1 MYTFQE
7 IWGNAALVEH
17 LRTAAAGGR
26 VSHAYLFIG
35 GAGAGKRLI
44 ANTFAKAL
52 QCEGAGARPCGTCA
66 SCAVFD
72 SGNHPDVIYVRTEKK
87 SIGVDEIRE
96 QVLETAGLKPYRF
109 ACKIYIIENADTMT
123 VQAQNALLKT
133 LEEPPVY
140 ARFLL
145 LAERAEAFLPTILSR
160 VVTLKLRPLPEREI
174 AAYLREKAH
183 IPAGQA
189 ESYAAYAQGRIGRAL
204 ELLQDEEF
212 RHMRQDIL
220 QKLEALP
227 GMAEADVL
235 WIAKELEG
243 YKNDLRFL
251 DIMELWYRDL
261 LAAKCLREER
271 FLIEKEQRDI
281 IFRAAKEPPERL
293 ARHAQA
299 IHRARKELAQNANFR
314 LAMEAMLMELK
325 ETGTDDR
332 SGRNTF

>member
-7 IWGNAALVEH
+7 IWGNGALVEH
-17 LRTAAAGGR
+17 LRVAAAGGR
-26 VSHAYLFIG
+26 ISHAYLFTG
-35 GAGAGKRLI
+35 GAGAGKRLL

-52 QCEGAGARPCGTCA
+52 QCEGQGGRPCCACA

-96 QVLETAGLKPYRF
+96 QVLETVDLKPYRF
-109 ACKIYIIENADTMT
+109 ACKIYIIEKADTMT

-133 LEEPPVY
+133 LEEPPAY

-160 VVTLKLRPLPEREI
+160 VVLMKLRPLPEKEI

-183 IPAGQA
+183 VPEEECG
-189 ESYAAYAQGRIGRAL
+189 SCAAYAQGRIGRAL
-204 ELLQDEEF
+204 ELLQDEDF
-212 RHMRQDIL
+212 RRMREDIL
-220 QKLEALP
+220 QKLQALP
-227 GMAEADVL
+227 DMAEADVL
-235 WIAKELEG
+235 WLAKELEA

-261 LAAKCLREER
+261 LAARCLRDER
-271 FLIEKEQRDI
+271 FLIEKAQKDAV
-281 IFRAAKEPPERL
+281 FRAAKEPPERL
-293 ARHAQA
+293 ARQAQA
-299 IHRARKELAQNANFR
+299 IHRARKKLAQNANFR
-314 LAMEAMLMELK
+314 LTVEVMLMEIK
-325 ETGTDDR
+325 EIGTDDR
-332 SGRNTF
+332 SSRDTL

>member
-7 IWGNAALVEH
+7 IWGNSALVEH
-17 LRTAAAGGR
+17 LRMAAAGER
-26 VSHAYLFIG
+26 VSHAYLFVG
-35 GAGAGKRLI
+35 GAGAGKRLT

-52 QCEGAGARPCGTCA
+52 QCEGAGAPPCGACA
-66 SCAVFD
+66 SCKVFD
-72 SGNHPDVIYVRTEKK
+72 SGNHPDVIYVRTVKK

-96 QVLETAGLKPYRF
+96 QVLETVDLKPYRF

-133 LEEPPVY
+133 LEEPPAY

-145 LAERAEAFLPTILSR
+145 LAERAEAFLPTVLSR
-160 VVTLKLRPLPEREI
+160 VVTLKLRPLSEREV

-183 IPAGQA
+183 IPP
-189 ESYAAYAQGRIGRAL
+189 EECDSYAAYAQGRIGRAL
-204 ELLQDEEF
+204 ELIEDEDF
-212 RHMRQDIL
+212 QTMRENIL
-220 QKLEALP
+220 QILEALP
-227 GMAEADVL
+227 DMTKADAL
-235 WIAKELEG
+235 WMAKELEA

-271 FLIEKEQRDI
+271 FLIEKKQKAQ

-293 ARHAQA
+293 AKNVPAV
-299 IHRARKELAQNANFR
+299 HRARRKLAQNANFR
-314 LAMEAMLMELK
+314 LTMEVMLMELK
-325 ETGTDDR
+325 EIETDDR
-332 SGRNTF
+332 SGRNTL

>member
-7 IWGNAALVEH
+7 IWGNAALVAR
-17 LRTAAAGGR
+17 LRMAAAGER

-35 GAGAGKRLI
+35 GAGAGKRLL

-52 QCEGAGARPCGTCA
+52 QCEGSGQRPCCACA
-66 SCAVFD
+66 SCSVFD
-72 SGNHPDVIYVRTEKK
+72 SGNHPDVIYVHSEKK

-96 QVLETAGLKPYRF
+96 QVLETVDLKPYRF
-109 ACKIYIIENADTMT
+109 ACKIYIIANADTMT

-133 LEEPPVY
+133 LEEPPAH

-145 LAERAEAFLPTILSR
+145 LAERAEAFLPTVLSR
-160 VVTLKLRPLPEREI
+160 VAMLKLRPLSEREI

-183 IPAGQA
+183 IPAEEA

-204 ELLQDEEF
+204 ELLQDEAFQE
-212 RHMRQDIL
+212 MRQDIL
-220 QKLEALP
+220 GKLEALP
-227 GMAEADVL
+227 GMTDADVL
-235 WIAKELEG
+235 WMAKELEA

-271 FLIEKEQRDI
+271 FLIEKKQKDA

-293 ARHAQA
+293 ARNAQA
-299 IHRARKELAQNANFR
+299 VHRARKRLAQNANFR
-314 LAMEAMLMELK
+314 LAMEAMLMEIK
-325 ETGTDDR
+325 EIEANDR
-332 SGRNTF
+332 SGRDTL

>member
-7 IWGNAALVEH
+7 IWGNRALVAH

-26 VSHAYLFIG
+26 VSHAYLFAG
-35 GAGAGKRLI
+35 GAGAGKHLI

-52 QCEGAGARPCGTCA
+52 QCEGAGERPCGACA

-72 SGNHPDVIYVRTEKK
+72 SGNHPDVIYVRPEKK

-109 ACKIYIIENADTMT
+109 ACKIYIIEHADTMT

-133 LEEPPVY
+133 LEEPPAYV
-140 ARFLL
+140 RFLL

-160 VVTLKLRPLPEREI
+160 VVTLKLRPLSEREV
-174 AAYLREKAH
+174 AAYLRERAH
-183 IPAGQA
+183 VPAEECEG
-189 ESYAAYAQGRIGRAL
+189 YAAYAQGRIGRAL
-204 ELLQDEEF
+204 ELLEDADF
-212 RHMRQDIL
+212 RQMREDVL
-220 QKLEALP
+220 QRLEALP
-227 GMAEADVL
+227 SLPEAEVL
-235 WIAKELEG
+235 ALAKDLEA

-271 FLIEKEQRDI
+271 FLIEKERAAAV
-281 IFRAAKEPPERL
+281 FRAAKAPPGRL
-293 ARHAQA
+293 ARQAQA
-299 IHRARKELAQNANFR
+299 VHRARRKLAQNANFR
-314 LAMEAMLMELK
+314 LAMEVMLMELK
-325 ETGTDDR
+325 EIEANDR
-332 SGRNTF
+332 SGRDTL